1 MIVGFRRAQG
11 DLEDAWMTCFLSVV
25 AFGVAVEI
33 VYISTAVMSTLYIY
47 WKKYILLWE
56 SSMH

>member
-33 VYISTAVMSTLYIY
+33 VYISTAMMSTLYIY
-47 WKKYILLWE
+47 WKKYIFTLGK
-56 SSMH
+56 